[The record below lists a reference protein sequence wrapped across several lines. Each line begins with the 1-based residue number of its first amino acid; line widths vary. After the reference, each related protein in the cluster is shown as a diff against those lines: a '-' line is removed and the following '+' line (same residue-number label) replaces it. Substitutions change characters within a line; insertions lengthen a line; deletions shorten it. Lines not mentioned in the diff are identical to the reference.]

1 MIHDQLTEDA
11 YSDENTI
18 LPRNSQ
24 LFLRLIEKQEKI
36 NKFPT
41 SIKNDTNASQ
51 ELIEIQKEMNKLLL
65 DIKKTAEKEGRNQ
78 NRMLFSATFIGAGE
92 IAGIFAAV
100 SFLTWQSSGANYYL
114 YLQLGLAVLFLMVGI
129 VSLRTQD
136 KNKYDV

>member
-1 MIHDQLTEDA
+1 MIHNQLMEDA

-36 NKFPT
+36 NNLPT

-65 DIKKTAEKEGRNQ
+65 DIKKSAEKEGRNQ

-100 SFLTWQSSGANYYL
+100 SILTWQSSGANYYL